1 MIFPTGR
8 WVQLRAHLVLTE
20 QDNGVIELW
29 QDGQKI
35 IDTRGKTLVL
45 AHAIYNSIE
54 IGISAYNEQGKTA
67 TLYVDDFCISDQP
80 IKD

>member
-1 MIFPTGR
+1 M
-8 WVQLRAHLVLTE
+8 LSE
-20 QDNGVIELW
+20 QEDGVIELW

-35 IDTRGKTLVL
+35 LDTHGKTLVL

-67 TLYVDDFCISDQP
+67 TLYVDDFHISHQP
-80 IKD
+80 IQE